1 MTSKE
6 QLFHLKLQQ
15 I

>member
-1 MTSKE
+1 MISKE
-6 QLFHLKLQQ
+6 QLYHLKLQQ